1 LVLLSYAHGHAT
13 VILGRLLKMATR
25 EWYLS
30 SSSIK
35 GLLLDITGV
44 LYNSGEGGGVPIK
57 GSIDAIARWLF

>member
-1 LVLLSYAHGHAT
+1 